1 MPSNPGSA
9 TTVRRDL
16 SVVAVLTIA
25 AAILCVKF
33 EFSETLFRWTRAV
46 ERFQVDELPAV
57 LLVLA
62 VCLVWFS
69 MRRIGEARREIT
81 LRRAAEVQLT
91 SAVSENRRLA
101 HQYLELQ
108 ESERRALARDL
119 HDELGQYLN
128 VIKID
133 AVTLRDRFPKGD
145 ATRAGATEM
154 IASIDRVQTSIAGLI
169 RQLRP
174 VGLDELGLAGALE
187 HCVDGWRRRLP
198 HSTLTLTMDAQ
209 LESLDETRRLTLYR
223 LVQEALTN
231 VARHSRA
238 ARVDISVSVEQDAAA
253 PGRWIIARVA
263 DDGIGVQAAER
274 SAGLGL
280 IGMRERVVALGGTLT
295 LTRAPHAGVT
305 LTARMPAQD
314 PA

>member
-16 SVVAVLTIA
+16 LVVAVLTAA
-25 AAILCVKF
+25 AAILCVRF
-33 EFSETLFRWTRAV
+33 EFSETLYRWTRAG

-62 VCLVWFS
+62 ICLVWFS
-69 MRRIGEARREIT
+69 MRRIGEARREIVR
-81 LRRAAEVQLT
+81 RRAAEVQLT

-101 HQYLELQ
+101 QQYLGLQ

-133 AVTLRDRFPKGD
+133 AVTLRDSFARGEPTH
-145 ATRAGATEM
+145 AQATEM
-154 IASIDRVQTSIAGLI
+154 IASIDRVQASIAGLI

-187 HCVDGWRRRLP
+187 YCVNSWRRRLP
-198 HSTLTLTMDAQ
+198 HSTLGLTMDEE

-231 VARHSRA
+231 VARHAHA
-238 ARVDISVSVEQDAAA
+238 ARVDISVSVEQGA
-253 PGRWIIARVA
+253 PASGRWIVASVA
-263 DDGIGVQAAER
+263 DDGVGVESAER

-280 IGMRERVVALGGTLT
+280 IGMRERVEALGGTLT
-295 LTRAPHAGVT
+295 LTHAAHAGFT

-314 PA
+314 LA